1 MSNDNRSSQP
11 SSAPQPSRRDLLRTG
26 GTLAAGSVLAG
37 MAVPRVHAAE
47 DNTIRLALIGCGGRG
62 SGAVGNAISAA
73 GRPESGGPV
82 KLVAMADVRENRLTT
97 SYNNLTKQFAS
108 HVDVPAERQ
117 FVGFDAYRKAIDCL
131 RPGDVAL
138 LTTHAGFRPLHLDYA
153 VDKGVNVFM
162 EKTFASDPGGLK
174 RMLRAGEA
182 ADKKRLKIAAGLM
195 CRHSPNRQELIDKI
209 RGGEL
214 GEVPFIRAYRLF
226 RAVGGMPK
234 RPEGEGELL
243 WQAAGSARHNVL
255 WASAGIMIDMLIH
268 QIDEC
273 CWIKDGWPVAVQGLG
288 GQVPR
293 ANDGGQN
300 HHAYSME
307 YTFADG
313 AIARIDG
320 AGLPNG
326 KTDFVTYLHAT
337 RCAAQFSGAVHR
349 SDAHTYKTQRI
360 DPDNITWKAKQETK
374 PLHEYEWAVL
384 LDAIRKDKPHNETQ
398 RAVYGNYAALM
409 GRAAVHMG
417 TVITWEQML
426 ASDFQF
432 CPNIDQLN
440 YDSPAPV
447 QLDAEGR
454 FPVPIPGKW
463 KEV

>member
-1 MSNDNRSSQP
+1 MSRNNNSSRP
-11 SSAPQPSRRDLLRTG
+11 LSASKSSRRDVLKVG
-26 GTLAAGSVLAG
+26 GTVVAGSILAG
-37 MAVPRVHAAE
+37 MTVPQVHAAE

-73 GRPESGGPV
+73 GRPDSGGPV
-82 KLVAMADVRENRLTT
+82 KLVAMADVRESRLTT
-97 SYNNLTKQFAS
+97 AHDNLSKRFAD
-108 HVDVPAERQ
+108 HVDVPPERR

-138 LTTHAGFRPLHLDYA
+138 LTTHAGFRPVHLDYA
-153 VDKGVNVFM
+153 VEKGLNVFM

-182 ADKKRLKIAAGLM
+182 AEKKRLKIAAGLM
-195 CRHSPNRQELIDKI
+195 CRHSPNRQQLIDKI
-209 RGGEL
+209 RAGEL

-234 RPEGEGELL
+234 KLEGESDLL
-243 WQAAGSARHNVL
+243 WQAAGGARSSLL
-255 WASAGIMIDMLIH
+255 WPAAGIMIDMLIH

-288 GQVPR
+288 GWEPR

-300 HHAYSME
+300 HHAYAME
-307 YTFADG
+307 YTFPDG

-320 AGLPNG
+320 AAGPNG

-349 SDAHTYKTQRI
+349 SDAHTYKDQRI
-360 DPDNITWKAKQETK
+360 DKTNITWKATPETK

-384 LDAIRKDKPHNETQ
+384 LDAIRKDRPHNETQ
-398 RAVYGNYAALM
+398 RAVYANYAALM

-417 TVITWEQML
+417 KVITWEQML

-432 CPNIDQLN
+432 VPNIDQLDH
-440 YDSPAPV
+440 DSPPPV
-447 QLDAEGR
+447 KLDAEGR
-454 FPVPIPGKW
+454 FPTPIPGRW
-463 KEV
+463 TEI